1 MAAAKEKKK
10 AATTVDKSE
19 INKEHLEFINKN
31 YPLRKFFTRKICHL
45 WDNFYRV
52 NFHNSI
58 DIEHKI
64 EQSYWVEVPDV
75 KKQTKQDAPRK
86 A

>member
-1 MAAAKEKKK
+1 MPAAKEKKK
-10 AATTVDKSE
+10 AVVDKPE
-19 INKEHLEFINKN
+19 INKDHLEYINKH
-31 YPLRKFFTRKICHL
+31 YAVRKFFTRKICHL

-52 NFHNSI
+52 NFHNSL

-64 EQSYWVEVPDV
+64 EKSYWVEVPDV
-75 KKQTKQDAPRK
+75 KKPTKQDSTGK

>member
-1 MAAAKEKKK
+1 MPAAKEKKTK
-10 AATTVDKSE
+10 TVVDKSQ
-19 INKEHLEFINKN
+19 INKDHLEYINKH
-31 YPLRKFFTRKICHL
+31 YSLRKFFTRKICHL

-64 EQSYWVEVPDV
+64 EHSYWVEIPDV
-75 KKQTKQDAPRK
+75 KKQTKQDTIGK